1 MIQSDEMVRPEV
13 YADAL
18 AIIAELEAQVAD
30 LERDKTA
37 AVELARRWRERAD
50 QAETSTDRY
59 LEIAV
64 RVERERDQAR
74 AELRELGAEL
84 LALRHRDLLGR
95 AAGREMVG
103 SLHLDRWAELEAA
116 GWVVREG
123 AVFVLT
129 ARGEEVW
136 RG

>member
-18 AIIAELEAQVAD
+18 AIIAELEAQVHD
-30 LERDKTA
+30 LERDKTE
-37 AVELARRWRERAD
+37 AVELARRWRERA
-50 QAETSTDRY
+50 
-59 LEIAV
+59 
-64 RVERERDQAR
+64 ERATGQIEQAR
-74 AELRELGAEL
+74 LEL

-103 SLHLDRWAELEAA
+103 PLHLDRWAELEAA

-123 AVFVLT
+123 EVFVLT
-129 ARGEEVW
+129 AEGERVW
-136 RG
+136 RVQQ